1 MHQFDLDFL
10 LSLNHAVANHPYLL
24 KLVRF
29 LGDDPLPRGMPVFAT
44 LTYLWFSSSAVETR
58 SRILTGFLVTSVALA
73 FSVLC
78 QHVLAVH
85 LRPIFDPDIG
95 VTNFLRW
102 EMEGFHKRHYS
113 FPSDTTVLYFGLSTT
128 VFLLNRMAGIANYL
142 WCFVAVSIC
151 RVALGVHY
159 PSDIVAGMA
168 IGPAAVLLANRLDF
182 VRRSILAATKAFD
195 RSHLVENTA
204 FVLFMLEAYSLFP
217 GVQAIFS
224 NIMQLVI

>member
-10 LSLNHAVANHPYLL
+10 QSLNHFISVHPYLL

-44 LTYLWFSSSAVETR
+44 LTFLWFSSSGVETR
-58 SRILTGFLVTSVALA
+58 SRILTGFLATSIALA
-73 FSVLC
+73 FSLVC

-85 LRPIFDPDIG
+85 LRPIFDPNVE

-102 EMEGFHKRHYS
+102 GMEGFHKRHYS
-113 FPSDTTVLYFGLSTT
+113 FPSDTTVLYFGLATT
-128 VFLLNRMAGIANYL
+128 VFIINRSAGIANYV
-142 WCFVAVSIC
+142 WCCLAVGVC

-168 IGPAAVLLANRLDF
+168 LGAATVLLADRLAL

-195 RSHLVENTA
+195 RGHLIANTA

-224 NIMQLVI
+224 NIMQLMI